1 MSENSQPVLSAVAK
15 AESRVRCAVEVLCD
29 IIAGAEDE
37 YPDSLSLDEI
47 GKAVAAVR
55 LETSCRDGMMGRVLW
70 KMSAIEAAVET
81 MTERSTVDVDAQIV
95 IREAT
100 ADLRRAVEA
109 ARSVGAFVSPSQRRY
124 AQ

>member
-1 MSENSQPVLSAVAK
+1 
-15 AESRVRCAVEVLCD
+15 VRCAVEVLCD

-55 LETSCRDGMMGRVLW
+55 LETSCRDGMMGRVLR
-70 KMSAIEAAVET
+70 KISAIEAAVET
-81 MTERSTVDVDAQIV
+81 MLERSTIDADAQIV

-109 ARSVGAFVSPSQRRY
+109 AKNIGAFVSPSQRRH
-124 AQ
+124 AR